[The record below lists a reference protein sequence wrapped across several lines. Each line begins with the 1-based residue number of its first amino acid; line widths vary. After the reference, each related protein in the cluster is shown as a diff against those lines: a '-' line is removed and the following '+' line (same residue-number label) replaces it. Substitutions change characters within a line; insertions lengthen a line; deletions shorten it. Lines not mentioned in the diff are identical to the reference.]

1 MKKFIFILLTLNIVV
16 LFVECMSKSDQY
28 KGEVLIVDI
37 IRGKKLMMSDFSSG
51 INYISLGKS
60 KDNMVASISKLVKV
74 SDTLYFFDEKTQI
87 IHKYTTKGDYVSR
100 FDRIGKG
107 PNECAVI
114 SDFVIDT
121 IKNRIEIID
130 VGNPKILTVDLN
142 WNYISKREKPGYLRN
157 FELIAPNT
165 YIYYASNY
173 IDPILFKK
181 DHSANLI
188 LTDSCNRILKTY
200 LPIFHKNYCSA
211 APNQMVRNNDGVLVA
226 TPLSNK
232 IYFAN
237 ALECYVKYHIN
248 FNGYNVGKK
257 FDYLSKIEDDDIE
270 KLTNAFI
277 GAIEESN
284 KDTYATN
291 ITNMFEVGNI
301 LFFQFFLSKDK
312 EYSKNGIYI
321 VVRNALLGKTQVG
334 IPENDIDYGLF
345 GTPLAMFDDTLY
357 TVIYPHSLKKRV
369 SQLTKSATKN
379 PSLIPHIEKL
389 NSLVDKNDEDLN
401 PIIAKV
407 AFKQPETSQKNNK
420 QLNTT
425 YE

>member
-1 MKKFIFILLTLNIVV
+1 MKRSFIPLKYCMILTLLSSCVSHNNKTNGEEVV
-16 LFVECMSKSDQY
+16 
-28 KGEVLIVDI
+28 VDI
-37 IRGKKLMMSDFSSG
+37 TRGQKLMMSDFSSG
-51 INYISLGKS
+51 INYISLGNS
-60 KDNMVASISKLVKV
+60 NDNMVASISKLVKV
-74 SDTLYFFDEKTQI
+74 SDTLYFLDEKTQI
-87 IHKYTTKGDYVSR
+87 IHKYTTKGDYISR

-121 IKNRIEIID
+121 INNRIEIID

-142 WNYISKREKPGYLRN
+142 WNHISKREKPGYLRN

-181 DHSANLI
+181 NYAANLI

-200 LPIFHKNYCSA
+200 LPIFHKNYSSA

-226 TPLSNK
+226 TPLSNE

-237 ALECYVKYHIN
+237 GLECYVKYHIN
-248 FNGYNVGKK
+248 FSGYNVGKK

-270 KLTNAFI
+270 KLTSAFI

-284 KDTYATN
+284 KKTYATN
-291 ITNMFEVGNI
+291 ITNVFEVGNN

-321 VVRNALLGKTQVG
+321 VVRNAQMGNTQVG

-357 TVIYPHSLKKRV
+357 TVIYPHSLKKRI

-389 NSLVDKNDEDLN
+389 NSLVEKNDEDLN
-401 PIIAKV
+401 PIIAKI
-407 AFKQPETSQKNNK
+407 AFKSEW
-420 QLNTT
+420 
-425 YE
+425 